1 MMIRRF
7 SGDGEGLTANMVEP
21 KYLVLCTPS
30 PDKIPNI
37 FAAYC
42 TSRLCPVMED
52 LKTDLDEKSMDDL
65 HAHGLTPLSE
75 EQSRLTD
82 LCPLRGLPCF
92 GVLCFGMPN
101 CFVRS
106 LSRLVP
112 SD

>member
-7 SGDGEGLTANMVEP
+7 SGDGEGLTVNMVEP

-42 TSRLCPVMED
+42 ISRLCPVLMED
-52 LKTDLDEKSMDDL
+52 LETDLNEKSMDDL

-75 EQSRLTD
+75 EQ
-82 LCPLRGLPCF
+82 
-92 GVLCFGMPN
+92 
-101 CFVRS
+101 
-106 LSRLVP
+106 
-112 SD
+112 